1 MAIYG
6 SYLDDLIS
14 VLPILLALSG
24 AVLLLFWRIARRR
37 PGAMTAAAVVYLSV
51 LVYIL
56 FFIADGG
63 ADFHN
68 LLPGRCLYM
77 AAVYGVGS
85 TQGLLIQFILNL
97 ILFLP
102 WGVFAAHFSRGR
114 LWSLPLSVLA
124 ILLME
129 LIQSMVGRV
138 FDADDVLANALGAAL
153 GFSAYELIYS
163 DRRGRRALCLSLMG
177 CMAAAVLVIG
187 LSESRKIYGY
197 TVVNGYPPEASSL
210 RVEKPLSGRPVSAT
224 VYRINPADPSALAHA
239 MAGHMGFEAEPEI
252 HGDTAWMTAGDGRWL
267 TACADGTWSLNWPV
281 EDPDQASNLY
291 SPSELQQM
299 ARERLEGMGMAG
311 LLPGDMEE
319 PSDGVYDLRFSLE
332 EKDETHWRFGDID
345 VRMRDDGVLMEI
357 DSRVRGFA
365 PVAQA
370 PCLSPAQ
377 ALRRLA
383 AYPAEGQ
390 TPGVVIREARLVHEP
405 NVDGRYLVPCWSF
418 VGECQGEKWDQSIWC
433 LDYRKIP

>member
-1 MAIYG
+1 MALYI
-6 SYLDDLIS
+6 SYLDDLIR

-37 PGAMTAAAVVYLSV
+37 PGAMAAAAVVYLSA

-56 FFIADGG
+56 FFIAEGG

-114 LWSLPLSVLA
+114 LLILPLSALA

-138 FDADDVLANALGAAL
+138 FDADDVLANTLGAAL
-153 GFSAYELIYS
+153 GFSVYELIYS
-163 DRRGRRALCLSLMG
+163 NRRGRRALCLSLMG

-197 TVVNGYPPEASSL
+197 TVINGYPPAASSL
-210 RVEKPLSGRPVSAT
+210 RVEKPLNDQPISAM

-239 MAGHMGFEAEPEI
+239 MAGHMGFEAEHEI
-252 HGDTAWMTAGDGRWL
+252 HGDTAWMTAGDGRQL
-267 TACADGTWSLNWPV
+267 TARADGTWSLNWPV

-299 ARERLEGMGMAG
+299 AREKLETMGIGG

-319 PSDGVYDLRFSLE
+319 PSDGVYDLWFSLE
-332 EKDETHWRFGDID
+332 EKDETHWRFGDIA
-345 VRMRDDGVLMEI
+345 VRMRDDGAFMEI
-357 DSRVRGFA
+357 DSRVRDFV

-377 ALRRLA
+377 ALGRLA

-390 TPGVVIREARLVHEP
+390 TPGVVIREACLIYELNEAGGH
-405 NVDGRYLVPCWSF
+405 LVPCWSF
-418 VGECQGEKWDQSIWC
+418 VGECQGEPWEQSIWC

>member
-129 LIQSMVGRV
+129 LIQSRVGRV

-163 DRRGRRALCLSLMG
+163 DRRGRRALCLSLMAWRPRFWSSG
-177 CMAAAVLVIG
+177 W
-187 LSESRKIYGY
+187 RK
-197 TVVNGYPPEASSL
+197 A
-210 RVEKPLSGRPVSAT
+210 GRFTAT
-224 VYRINPADPSALAHA
+224 P
-239 MAGHMGFEAEPEI
+239 
-252 HGDTAWMTAGDGRWL
+252 
-267 TACADGTWSLNWPV
+267 
-281 EDPDQASNLY
+281 
-291 SPSELQQM
+291 
-299 ARERLEGMGMAG
+299 
-311 LLPGDMEE
+311 
-319 PSDGVYDLRFSLE
+319 
-332 EKDETHWRFGDID
+332 
-345 VRMRDDGVLMEI
+345 
-357 DSRVRGFA
+357 
-365 PVAQA
+365 
-370 PCLSPAQ
+370 
-377 ALRRLA
+377 
-383 AYPAEGQ
+383 
-390 TPGVVIREARLVHEP
+390 
-405 NVDGRYLVPCWSF
+405 
-418 VGECQGEKWDQSIWC
+418 
-433 LDYRKIP
+433 